1 MIIKKCSDF
10 IIKEE
15 VINDTPYYYM
25 DIVLNKIKKIIE
37 GIFDENTIEDETQNP
52 NFEKTI
58 KKAKTDGKNK
68 EDKLS
73 FSDLGVVLNS
83 SELSKFSKMM
93 KSLDIKFSDDSA
105 SYDLYIAVS
114 LKDAIPTQDKEF
126 SADDIKKCFVKFKKY
141 DIDTFEVIGQL
152 TKNVDIKDIDED
164 FLVDLKIEIDKE
176 FGSDEDDFEIEME
189 K

>member
-83 SELSKFSKMM
+83 SELS
-93 KSLDIKFSDDSA
+93 KFSDDSA